1 MIGLADSTRLLDPD
15 PAKDEFCVAGHRI
28 PGWIR
33 PGQHALSGLIS
44 TSALG
49 KDCDLAVK
57 NRLRQPSRVPGPR
70 DPLKLSA
77 EWRQST
83 ILKMVLCAEWRQ
95 LQEWRRLAEDNPHG
109 HEIIRL
115 MQVRGDRE
123 RQPPA
128 DVGTACGNMT
138 NLHVLRRIY

>member
-1 MIGLADSTRLLDPD
+1 MGCPVLGPRP
-15 PAKDEFCVAGHRI
+15 
-28 PGWIR
+28 R
-33 PGQHALSGLIS
+33 PGRGEWRKNFACGGRKFTETLS
-44 TSALG
+44 
-49 KDCDLAVK
+49 
-57 NRLRQPSRVPGPR
+57 GPR

-123 RQPPA
+123 QQPPA
-128 DVGTACGNMT
+128 DVAS
-138 NLHVLRRIY
+138 LKS